1 MPKIPALSLAS
12 DEPCSKKRCNA
23 ILLLSQ
29 FCDHAYAKMVEETVF
44 SSSTNDAPYIVKIS
58 DIIANLK
65 RSPSLTQQ
73 MDPTS
78 LGSAPV
84 ESLMINTA
92 NHEVHLRIRE
102 TYKYYK
108 SILLEGE
115 AGVKS
120 LNNGAEVLRCS
131 HCKSGSYVAI
141 ELKQTRSADE
151 GMSVFARC
159 EKCKRRWR
167 M

>member
-1 MPKIPALSLAS
+1 MLEKFS
-12 DEPCSKKRCNA
+12 DRP
-23 ILLLSQ
+23 
-29 FCDHAYAKMVEETVF
+29 YAQAVEETVF
-44 SSSTNDAPYIVKIS
+44 SAPTSDPPYLVKIS
-58 DIIANLK
+58 DIVGNLK
-65 RSPSLTQQ
+65 RCPELTQR
-73 MDPTS
+73 MDPET
-78 LGSAPV
+78 LGSAPI
-84 ESLMINTA
+84 EELMLNTA
-92 NHEVHLRIRE
+92 NHEVHRRIRE

-108 SILLEGE
+108 SILAEGE

-131 HCKSGSYVAI
+131 HCKTGSYVAI